1 MSGRARW
8 CMYAW
13 MNPEKR
19 TCLEMNRG
27 PERGMCEWCHD
38 EQKGLHGATRQVG
51 ADRQSAAV
59 SFGTAPLVGDVGST
73 PAPTASPPEP
83 DRAAT
88 ELVRRL
94 LRQRADELGVDVAD
108 LAADYLP
115 VLQERVRAARMFA

>member
-1 MSGRARW
+1 MSGRAKW

-38 EQKGLHGATRQVG
+38 ERKGLHAKPV
-51 ADRQSAAV
+51 SAE
-59 SFGTAPLVGDVGST
+59 D
-73 PAPTASPPEP
+73 
-83 DRAAT
+83 AAAIAM
-88 ELVRRL
+88 VRKL
-94 LRQRADELGVDVAD
+94 LRQRADELGVSVAD
-108 LAADYLP
+108 LATEYLP

>member
-38 EQKGLHGATRQVG
+38 EKNGLHPPRDMRDIRALRFTSPQQPKRTR
-51 ADRQSAAV
+51 
-59 SFGTAPLVGDVGST
+59 
-73 PAPTASPPEP
+73 PEP
-83 DRAAT
+83 DSAAQ

-94 LRQRADELGVDVAD
+94 LRQRADELGVSVAD
-108 LAADYLP
+108 LAEEYLT